1 MRDLYETISEGRF
14 EDLTRED
21 LRRVILELVYSI
33 YTNNSKWDYIDIMRE
48 ALDNINELL
57 SLEGDQRFTV
67 KEALQRD

>member
-1 MRDLYETISEGRF
+1 MRDLYKTISEGRF

-33 YTNNSKWDYIDIMRE
+33 YINNSKWDYIDIMRE
-48 ALDNINELL
+48 ALENINEML
-57 SLEGDQRFTV
+57 SLEGEQRFTV